1 MATPFKQLLSRTLY
15 YTDGT
20 TTVWDFSFASG
31 YLDVAHIKA
40 YTETPAGVR
49 VDQTISL
56 TGPNQVTISPALADG
71 DILVIYRDTPKNA
84 PLVDFTDES
93 GFSEIALDTNA
104 KQAVMVAAEAIDA
117 INTTDVDAAARA
129 SALAVEAQV
138 AADLAASAA
147 DADASAAAASAAA
160 ALLSELASA
169 VSAAD
174 AAAYAASLNTAN
186 LVDKTTNQ
194 TITGTKTFGN
204 RITMAVDALY
214 SHGIFFGSG
223 SRHIRLE
230 VAAGHI
236 ELVNVAGTAVTHSF
250 LDNGDFWAQGNV
262 IAYSDER
269 VKTNWR
275 GFGPE
280 FVAQLAGIK
289 SGIYDRTDQEST
301 QVGVSAQSLQTLL
314 PNAVITDSEG
324 KLSVAYGNAAMVS
337 VIELAKE
344 VLALKARLLA
354 LETK

>member
-40 YTETPAGVR
+40 YTETPTTGVR

-138 AADLAASAA
+138 AAALDAAAA
-147 DADASAAAASAAA
+147 DADAVAAAASAAA
-160 ALLSELASA
+160 ALLSEQAAGASA
-169 VSAAD
+169 ID

-194 TITGTKTFGN
+194 TIGGTKTFSSP
-204 RITMAVDALY
+204 IV
-214 SHGIFFGSG
+214 GSVTG
-223 SRHIRLE
+223 S
-230 VAAGHI
+230 AAK
-236 ELVNVAGTAVTHSF
+236 VVT
-250 LDNGDFWAQGNV
+250 
-262 IAYSDER
+262 
-269 VKTNWR
+269 TNWTLEEAGGYLYFKYGGVNKFR
-275 GFGPE
+275 
-280 FVAQLAGIK
+280 LASDG
-289 SGIYDRTDQEST
+289 TLNALLN
-301 QVGVSAQSLQTLL
+301 VGVGT
-314 PNAVITDSEG
+314 
-324 KLSVAYGNAAMVS
+324 VA
-337 VIELAKE
+337 
-344 VLALKARLLA
+344 
-354 LETK
+354 